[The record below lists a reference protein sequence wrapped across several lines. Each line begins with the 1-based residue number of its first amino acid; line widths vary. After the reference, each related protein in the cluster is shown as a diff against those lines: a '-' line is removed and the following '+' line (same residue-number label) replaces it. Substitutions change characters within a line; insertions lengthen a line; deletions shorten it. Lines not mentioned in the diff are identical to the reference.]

1 MKILDLIANTQLVAK
16 KTTTTF
22 VQKNSDK
29 STVKNFIE
37 KPILLKFENLFTI
50 FNPRLSEETQF
61 HLQLDSFSID
71 FSISKYPFVLEID
84 I

>member
-1 MKILDLIANTQLVAK
+1 MANTQPAAK
-16 KTTTTF
+16 KVKLTF
-22 VQKNSDK
+22 VQENCDK

-50 FNPRLSEETQF
+50 FNPRLSEETHF